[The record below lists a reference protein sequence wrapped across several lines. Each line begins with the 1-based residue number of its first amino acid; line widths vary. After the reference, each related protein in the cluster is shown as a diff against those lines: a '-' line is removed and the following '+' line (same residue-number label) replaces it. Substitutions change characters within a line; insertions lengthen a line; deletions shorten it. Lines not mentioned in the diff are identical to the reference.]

1 MKLMFYCHVFYP
13 ENSGYAHAFL
23 SLIKSI
29 LHYWKE
35 VKITVCTPYPLG
47 NNNELSIDGLEIIRL
62 EPRFGLKKI
71 RYFINNYFYAK
82 EVSKRFKEGR
92 YDVLFI
98 ETFDHPFFIYLLE
111 DEILNK
117 TIIRVHS
124 TSETEYTFFDKDI
137 YYRLNRFI
145 LKNLAL
151 KKVKHIASTNKYH
164 INFVKKY
171 YFDENIIQIADRNFF
186 IIPNTIDPD
195 TINWV
200 LSFDNSSKISDTE
213 RKIKVL
219 TLGRMDRL
227 GFNQKGFLDLAYALN
242 ILKKDVVD
250 KFDITIIGKGKE
262 AIKLKNL
269 LHSFSNVRFIESLD
283 HKSVLKLLI
292 DNDVVV
298 LPSRYEGMSMFALE
312 SLLTQNVVIFSKV
325 GGLIELVDGNG
336 FLFEPQNIEDL
347 ASCFIKLAELPIG
360 RILEMKRRSLEIFKE
375 KFSPEK
381 VVESLKVLKY
391 LHYNHD

>member
-1 MKLMFYCHVFYP
+1 MRLMFYCHVFYP

-47 NNNELSIDGLEIIRL
+47 NHNELSIDGLEIIRL

-71 RYFINNYFYAK
+71 RYFVNNYFYAK

-124 TSETEYTFFDKDI
+124 TSETEYTFFDKDT

-145 LKNLAL
+145 LKHLAL

-219 TLGRMDRL
+219 TLGRMNRL

-242 ILKKDVVD
+242 ILKKDIVD
-250 KFDITIIGKGKE
+250 KFDITIIGKGEE
-262 AIKLKNL
+262 AIKLRNL

-283 HKSVLKLLI
+283 HKSVLKMLI

-381 VVESLKVLKY
+381 VVESLKVLCKI
-391 LHYNHD
+391 LTL

>member
-1 MKLMFYCHVFYP
+1 MRLMFYCHVFYP
-13 ENSGYAHAFL
+13 ENGGYAHAFL
-23 SLIKSI
+23 NLIKSI
-29 LHYWKE
+29 LNYWDE

-47 NNNELSIDGLEIIRL
+47 DHDELSIDRLEVIRL
-62 EPRFGLKKI
+62 KPRLGLKKI
-71 RYFINNYFYAK
+71 RYFVNNYFYAM

-92 YDVLFI
+92 YDMLFI
-98 ETFDHPFFIYLLE
+98 ETFDHPFFIYLLD

-117 TIIRVHS
+117 TVIRVHS
-124 TSETEYTFFDKDI
+124 TSETEYTFFDKSI
-137 YYRLNRFI
+137 YYRLNKFI

-171 YFDENIIQIADRNFF
+171 YLDENVIQIADKNFF

-195 TINWV
+195 TVSWV
-200 LSFDNSSKISDTE
+200 LSSNNSSNISTTE
-213 RKIKVL
+213 HKIKAL
-219 TLGRMDRL
+219 TLGRMNRL
-227 GFNQKGFLDLAYALN
+227 GFNQKGFLDLAHALN
-242 ILKKDVVD
+242 ILKKDIVY
-250 KFDITIIGKGKE
+250 KFDITIIGKGE
-262 AIKLKNL
+262 ESIKLKKL
-269 LHSFSNVRFIESLD
+269 LHSFPNVRFVESLD
-283 HKSVLKLLI
+283 HKSILKILI

-312 SLLTQNVVIFSKV
+312 SLLTQNVVIYSKV

-347 ASCFIKLAELPIG
+347 ASCFIKLAELPID
-360 RILEMKRRSLEIFKE
+360 RILEMKKRSLEIFKE

-381 VVESLKVLKY
+381 VVEGFKVLCEIITQ
-391 LHYNHD
+391 